1 MRVDRPVPGRA
12 RHGRFPRSAA
22 TAAALCAVVFCAS
35 ALMAPLAHAAADANA
50 DADADTP
57 LPFKLTTG
65 LYHVAGG
72 GLPAGPG
79 LDVNLRYT
87 RGDDH
92 WWIGAFRSPALDFSM
107 PRAGWD
113 RTVALG
119 DWRVLPSLQ
128 IASGGFVGGS
138 VAVETGT
145 TWVVGA
151 GLGRTNLR
159 NYANLNFDPNDAYT
173 VYGSHRWSSGD
184 TLALQ
189 LVRDNRQNPDQQNVH
204 LVWRSPQPG
213 GERLTVDLLA
223 KQGTVDGRFQR
234 RAGLSVGYD
243 WAEWFVRA
251 AWDPL
256 VNFTPQSMWRLSTG
270 VRF

>member
-1 MRVDRPVPGRA
+1 MPSDTPNPCPLRPGAP
-12 RHGRFPRSAA
+12 AA
-22 TAAALCAVVFCAS
+22 VLAALCVAALAAPPACA
-35 ALMAPLAHAAADANA
+35 ATDPAGDATGA
-50 DADADTP
+50 
-57 LPFKLTTG
+57 FKFTTG
-65 LYHVAGG
+65 LYQVSGG
-72 GLPAGPG
+72 GLPSGPG
-79 LDVNLRYT
+79 LDLNLRYS
-87 RGDDH
+87 RGDDQ
-92 WWIGAFRSPALDFSM
+92 WWVGLFRSPALGFSQ

-119 DWRVLPSLQ
+119 DWRVLPSVQ
-128 IASGGFVGGS
+128 VASGGFVGGS
-138 VAVETGT
+138 LAVETGS

-159 NYANLNFDPNDAYT
+159 DYANLNFDPNDAYS
-173 VYGSHRWSSGD
+173 VYGSHRWRSGD

-204 LVWRSPQPG
+204 LVWRSPRPG

-223 KQGTVDGRFQR
+223 KQGTVDGRFVR

-243 WAEWFVRA
+243 GPEWFVRA
-251 AWDPL
+251 AWDPM
-256 VNFTPQSMWRLSTG
+256 VNFTPQNMVRLSTG

>member
-1 MRVDRPVPGRA
+1 MHSDTPTPCPPLPGA
-12 RHGRFPRSAA
+12 PAA
-22 TAAALCAVVFCAS
+22 VLAALCVA
-35 ALMAPLAHAAADANA
+35 ALAAPPARAATDTAGDATGA
-50 DADADTP
+50 
-57 LPFKLTTG
+57 FKLTTG
-65 LYHVAGG
+65 LYQVSGG
-72 GLPAGPG
+72 GLPSGPG
-79 LDVNLRYT
+79 LDLNLRYS
-87 RGDDH
+87 RADDQ
-92 WWIGAFRSPALDFSM
+92 WWVGVFRSPALGFSQ

-113 RTVALG
+113 RTVAMG
-119 DWRVLPSLQ
+119 DWRVLPSVQ
-128 IASGGFVGGS
+128 VASGGFVGGS
-138 VAVETGT
+138 VAVETGS

-159 NYANLNFDPNDAYT
+159 DYANLNFDPNDAYS
-173 VYGSHRWSSGD
+173 VYGSHRWRSGD

-204 LVWRSPQPG
+204 LVWRSPRPG

-223 KQGTVDGRFQR
+223 KQGTVDGRFVR

-243 WAEWFVRA
+243 GPEWFVRA

-256 VNFTPQSMWRLSTG
+256 VNFTPQNMVRLSTG

>member
-1 MRVDRPVPGRA
+1 MPG
-12 RHGRFPRSAA
+12 SAA
-22 TAAALCAVVFCAS
+22 RGHRFAWRAAVCAAACAS
-35 ALMAPLAHAAADANA
+35 ALMAPAARAAA
-50 DADADTP
+50 DADADAGAGADP
-57 LPFKLTTG
+57 SLPFKLTTG
-65 LYHVAGG
+65 VYHVSGG

-92 WWIGAFRSPALDFSM
+92 WWVGAFRSPALDFSM

-113 RTVALG
+113 RSVAFG

-145 TWVVGA
+145 TWVLGA

-159 NYANLNFDPNDAYT
+159 NYANLNFDPNDAYS
-173 VYGSHRWSSGD
+173 VYGSHRWDSGD

-189 LVRDNRQNPDQQNVH
+189 LVRDNRQNPDQQNLH
-204 LVWRSPQPG
+204 LVWRSPRPD

-223 KQGTVDGRFQR
+223 KQGTVGGRWQR

-243 WAEWFVRA
+243 WPGWFVRA

-256 VNFTPQSMWRLSTG
+256 VNFTPQNMWRVSTG